1 MASKISTDIASVV
14 DVTARRNDSFYL
26 KVELKNTDG
35 GIYNIIDS
43 DSNNYDAFFQIYD
56 ANDVLILG
64 FISGTDSVA
73 ANKNTT
79 ITINGSSG
87 LLEINALASDMAIRS
102 GSYKYKFYVKASNT
116 DNVTNTVMVGKF
128 KVVDI

>member
-26 KVELKNTDG
+26 KVELN
-35 GIYNIIDS
+35 
-43 DSNNYDAFFQIYD
+43 
-56 ANDVLILG
+56 
-64 FISGTDSVA
+64 SVA